1 MIDVNKTITQ
11 IKDVLER
18 ADKISESHDCGYAEA
33 TGMLRGFL
41 NIMIIKLELEEKND
55 DKT

>member
-1 MIDVNKTITQ
+1 MDNNKTITQ

-33 TGMLRGFL
+33 LGMLRGFL
-41 NIMIIKLELEEKND
+41 NIMIIKLEQEEKND
-55 DKT
+55 GQ